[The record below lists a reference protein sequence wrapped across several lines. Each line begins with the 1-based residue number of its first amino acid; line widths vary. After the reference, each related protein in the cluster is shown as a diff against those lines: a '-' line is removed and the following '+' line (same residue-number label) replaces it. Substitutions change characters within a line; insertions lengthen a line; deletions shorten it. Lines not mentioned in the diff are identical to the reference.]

1 MGSYTSL
8 AVGVLLLFPG
18 FFNECIV
25 FLIYSMLRLQVCL
38 WCHSSG
44 VLYSLC
50 VLLFCFFRVLL
61 FMMIPLF
68 ATVKCWSFLDVFRY
82 SSYWFAFLYFIGL
95 STWFRSC
102 YVPVAAT
109 LLGCARFI
117 LFLFR
122 SYISWGCP
130 LFVLPCCYDCRLYIT
145 RLLHVAAL
153 PCYVVFCGHLMF
165 LPSCVLLV
173 AVAVCDVAVLW
184 FWFGVDLGFSPWQVC
199 LGCSSLFGPLLG
211 GLQGGMAV
219 FAPRSLECSG
229 CWSVNFSVLFGID
242 GRC

>member
-1 MGSYTSL
+1 
-8 AVGVLLLFPG
+8 
-18 FFNECIV
+18 
-25 FLIYSMLRLQVCL
+25 
-38 WCHSSG
+38 
-44 VLYSLC
+44 
-50 VLLFCFFRVLL
+50 
-61 FMMIPLF
+61 MMIPLI
-68 ATVKCWSFLDVFRY
+68 ASVKCWSFLDVFRY

-95 STWFRSC
+95 STWFHSC

-165 LPSCVLLV
+165 LPSCILLV
-173 AVAVCDVAVLW
+173 AMWQCVVLPFFGFGLGWTSASRLGRSVSVAHHCSALCWAVSREAWLCLPRDLSSVA
-184 FWFGVDLGFSPWQVC
+184 GVG
-199 LGCSSLFGPLLG
+199 LLI
-211 GLQGGMAV
+211 
-219 FAPRSLECSG
+219 FRSC
-229 CWSVNFSVLFGID
+229 SVLTAD
-242 GRC
+242 VSLSAC